1 MKTKLIIGVILFF
14 TFTSTNMAQE
24 ITSNKKS
31 IKISNTPKLIIEKV
45 ELADKDNNQ
54 VIEAGENC
62 SFQLYIKNKGVGSA
76 KSVKIAT
83 SVVEGSA
90 PGLTY
95 EELKYIG
102 KLTGKQTI
110 KVEIPISPGLKVN
123 DGIIKFKFIAQE
135 ANAYNSEPA
144 FYDLQLKGKNKDV
157 DLAISWYYPLT
168 NETEVGEKEY
178 KLKACIASSS
188 PLKDIQLY
196 INSKVAINNRGLIP
210 ANSNECDYL
219 FEKDILLNQGVNEIK
234 LIISNQSSTIEAPAR
249 IIKFIQKE
257 LEHRNALI
265 IGNSK
270 YKISPLRN
278 PANDAKA
285 MAAALRKLN
294 FDVIEVIDGDKKKM
308 KESVRKFYKQLQEER
323 GVGLFYYAGHGV
335 QVKGENYL
343 IPINSDIQEEFD
355 IPDEAVRMNNVLSYM
370 ENSGSR
376 MNIVI
381 LDACRDNP
389 FARSFRSGSRGLAQ
403 IYAEGSGS
411 IIAYATSPGS
421 IASDGSGENGLYT
434 QELLKAIEIP
444 GLEIGMVFRK
454 VLSNVKKLSDGKQ
467 IPWTN
472 SSIEGEFYFKK

>member
-1 MKTKLIIGVILFF
+1 MKTKLNITVLLFF
-14 TFTSTNMAQE
+14 AFASIGTGQE

-31 IKISNTPKLIIEKV
+31 IKISSTPKLVIEKV
-45 ELADKDNNQ
+45 EIVDKNNNQ
-54 VIEAGENC
+54 KIEAGESCFFN
-62 SFQLYIKNKGVGSA
+62 LYLKNDGVGSA
-76 KSVKIAT
+76 KSVKIET
-83 SVVEGSA
+83 TVSEGTA
-90 PGLTY
+90 PGLSF
-95 EELKYIG
+95 EEIKYVG
-102 KLTGKQTI
+102 KLTGGQST
-110 KVEIPISPGLKVN
+110 KVEIPVSPGLKVN
-123 DGIIKFKFIAQE
+123 DGIIKFKFIAQD
-135 ANAYNSEPA
+135 ANSYNSEPV
-144 FYDLQLKGKNKDV
+144 FYDLHLKGKSKDV
-157 DLAISWYYPLT
+157 KLAVSWYYPLT
-168 NETEVGEKEY
+168 DETEVRESEY

-188 PLKDIQLY
+188 PLKDAQLY
-196 INSKVAINNRGLIP
+196 INSKVSVNNRGLIP
-210 ANSNECDYL
+210 ANSSDCDYL
-219 FEKDILLNQGVNEIK
+219 FEKEIVLNEGDNEIK
-234 LIISNQSSTIEAPAR
+234 LIVSNQSNTVEAPIR
-249 IIKFIQKE
+249 IIKFKQKE
-257 LEHRNALI
+257 LEYRNALI

-270 YKISPLRN
+270 YKMSPLRN

-308 KESVRKFYKQLQEER
+308 RESVREFYRQLQAER
-323 GVGLFYYAGHGV
+323 GIGLFYYAGHGV

-355 IPDEAVRMNNVLSYM
+355 IPDEAVRVNNVLAYM

-421 IASDGSGENGLYT
+421 VASDGSGENGLYT
-434 QELLKAIEIP
+434 QELLKAIETP
-444 GLEIGMVFRK
+444 GLEIGMVFRR

-472 SSIEGEFYFKK
+472 SSIEGEFYFIK